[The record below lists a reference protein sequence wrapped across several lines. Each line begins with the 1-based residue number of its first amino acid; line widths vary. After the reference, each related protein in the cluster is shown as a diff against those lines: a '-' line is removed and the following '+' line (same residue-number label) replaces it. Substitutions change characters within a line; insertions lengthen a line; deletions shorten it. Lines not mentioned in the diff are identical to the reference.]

1 VALDGRENWH
11 NSSVYKSSINYLLH
25 DTNFQYFPDLNVR
38 NFLFLIMFKITST
51 LNINYIKI
59 LTYWGEPMNSQYKNN
74 SSNPLSELINDNTY
88 ILLQTKGL
96 INEKSVR
103 DYLIKHKFKELRQN
117 KIRASVA
124 IDLIREE
131 YPYLQFDTIRKIVY
145 Q

>member
-1 VALDGRENWH
+1 
-11 NSSVYKSSINYLLH
+11 
-25 DTNFQYFPDLNVR
+25 
-38 NFLFLIMFKITST
+38 
-51 LNINYIKI
+51 
-59 LTYWGEPMNSQYKNN
+59 MNSQYKNN